1 MRIATWNLDARW
13 TVKHAAFLN
22 DQEADVW
29 CLTEVPPRA
38 VANDR
43 IVGYPAVS
51 STGRMSR
58 GQYYAVVAAR
68 RAPTAARCPH
78 PATVVADVGGITVA
92 SSVLP
97 WRGAGSQ
104 PGGVWAGD
112 RLVDWLADALAAI
125 RVSGA
130 TVWGGDWNRNLAG
143 GWQSV
148 GTARG
153 DAAIRDAVDAMGLVA
168 ATAALPHRR
177 PGLFAIDHIAVP
189 VLWRVVTA
197 HRIVAD
203 GLSDHDAYVVDA
215 EPGL

>member
-13 TVKHAAFLN
+13 SAEHSAFLR
-22 DQEADVW
+22 DQAADVW

-38 VANDR
+38 ITDGR
-43 IVGYPAVS
+43 IAGYPAVG

-58 GQYYAVVAAR
+58 GQHYAVVAAR
-68 RAPTAARCPH
+68 VAPIAARCPH
-78 PATVVADVGGITVA
+78 PATVVADVGGIAVA
-92 SSVLP
+92 ASVLP
-97 WRGAGSQ
+97 WSGAGGQ

-112 RLVDWLADALAAI
+112 RLVGWLADALAAI

-153 DAAIRDAVDAMGLVA
+153 NAAILDAVEALGLVA
-168 ATAALPHRR
+168 ATAALPHRK

-189 VLWRVVTA
+189 ISWRVVA
-197 HRIVAD
+197 ARRIVAD
-203 GLSDHDAYVVDA
+203 RLSDHDAYVVDA

>member
-1 MRIATWNLDARW
+1 
-13 TVKHAAFLN
+13 
-22 DQEADVW
+22 
-29 CLTEVPPRA
+29 
-38 VANDR
+38 
-43 IVGYPAVS
+43 
-51 STGRMSR
+51 MSR
-58 GQYYAVVAAR
+58 GQHYAVVAAR
-68 RAPTAARCPH
+68 AAPTAARCPH
-78 PATVVADVGGITVA
+78 PATVVADVGGIAVA

-130 TVWGGDWNRNLAG
+130 RVWGGDWNRNLVG

-148 GTARG
+148 GTVRG
-153 DAAIRDAVDAMGLVA
+153 DEVIRDAVDAMGLVA

-177 PGLFAIDHIAVP
+177 PGSFAIDHIAVP
-189 VLWRVVTA
+189 VSWRVAAA

-215 EPGL
+215 EPSQ

>member
-13 TVKHAAFLN
+13 TARHAVFLR
-22 DQEADVW
+22 DQAADVW
-29 CLTEVPPRA
+29 CLTEVRPA
-38 VANDR
+38 AMDDGC
-43 IVGYPAVS
+43 IAGYPAVG

-58 GQYYAVVAAR
+58 GQHYAVVAAR
-68 RAPTAARCPH
+68 HAPAAPRYPH
-78 PATVVADVGGITVA
+78 PATVVADVGGIAVA

-104 PGGVWAGD
+104 PGRVWAGD

-153 DAAIRDAVDAMGLVA
+153 DAAIRDAAGAMGLVA
-168 ATAALPHRR
+168 ATAELPHRR
-177 PGLFAIDHIAVP
+177 PGSYAIDHIAVP
-189 VLWRVVTA
+189 TSWRVLA
-197 HRIVAD
+197 AQRIAAD
-203 GLSDHDAYVVDA
+203 GLSDHDAYIVDA